1 MEETHSEGYEPLV
14 WEILTILQTVYHFIP
29 IIIVHDTLRIF
40 SFTKRAGNYE
50 LWPTTKNFIYAAALC

>member
-29 IIIVHDTLRIF
+29 IIIVHDT
-40 SFTKRAGNYE
+40 
-50 LWPTTKNFIYAAALC
+50 